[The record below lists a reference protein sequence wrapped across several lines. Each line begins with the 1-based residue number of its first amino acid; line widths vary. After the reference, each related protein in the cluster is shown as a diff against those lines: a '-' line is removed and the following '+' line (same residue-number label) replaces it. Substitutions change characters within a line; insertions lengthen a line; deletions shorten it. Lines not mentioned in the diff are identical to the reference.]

1 MLKDADDALVLAE
14 KDEMET
20 TSTETS
26 TAEMCGHGLGVKYR
40 VLFTNSMVNLVPVK

>member
-26 TAEMCGHGLGVKYR
+26 TAELCGHGLGVKYHMYY
-40 VLFTNSMVNLVPVK
+40 LLTQW